1 MRCLGVMGGT
11 SSKQQSLQQP
21 EPKPNLQTKQLVAN
35 PPTNPI
41 SPVTLHRGVMPPSDV
56 KEGIEL
62 LEHSDSERYQKV
74 FKVYYARM
82 CDALPVEE
90 VLPHLVSNDVITI
103 REMDDVLAEKTPFR
117 QARAL
122 LNGPI
127 WRAISGGYPQAFITL
142 LLVLHSIRS
151 CEILCEEICTKLNHR
166 LWLNKSTKVMT
177 SESREFKYQL

>member
-1 MRCLGVMGGT
+1 MGGT

-21 EPKPNLQTKQLVAN
+21 EPKPKSNLQTKQPVAD
-35 PPTNPI
+35 PPTTGNPI
-41 SPVTLHRGVMPPSDV
+41 SSVTLRRGVMPPSDV
-56 KEGIEL
+56 KEEIKL
-62 LEHSDSERYQKV
+62 LEHSDAERYQKV

-90 VLPHLVSNDVITI
+90 VLPHLLSNDVITV

-151 CEILCEEICTKLNHR
+151 CEIL
-166 LWLNKSTKVMT
+166 V
-177 SESREFKYQL
+177 SRSQTAIFSFILGPEKIGSGTPTIGKAVLLF

>member
-1 MRCLGVMGGT
+1 MRCLDVMGGT

-21 EPKPNLQTKQLVAN
+21 EPKPYLQIKQPVAD

-41 SPVTLHRGVMPPSDV
+41 SPVTLRRGLGRGMMPPSDV
-56 KEGIEL
+56 KEEIEL
-62 LEHSDSERYQKV
+62 LEHSDAERYQKV

-90 VLPHLVSNDVITI
+90 VLPHLVSNDVITV

-142 LLVLHSIRS
+142 LLILHSIRS
-151 CEILCEEICTKLNHR
+151 CETLCEEICTKLN
-166 LWLNKSTKVMT
+166 KSSIKIMT
-177 SESREFKYQL
+177 SESREFKCQ